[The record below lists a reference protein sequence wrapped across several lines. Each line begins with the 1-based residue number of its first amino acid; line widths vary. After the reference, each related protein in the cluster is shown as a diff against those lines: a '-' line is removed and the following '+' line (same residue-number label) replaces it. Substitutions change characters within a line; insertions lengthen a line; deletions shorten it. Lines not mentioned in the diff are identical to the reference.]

1 MKTRLRWL
9 ILEIFVIISS
19 GFASLAFKYT
29 PTPNMILV
37 VAGGSLLLTAVS
49 LLHFRNFLKDN
60 YTDLYDKKIE

>member
-9 ILEIFVIISS
+9 ILEIFLINSA
-19 GFASLAFKYT
+19 GFAELAFHQT
-29 PTPNMILV
+29 PTTKMVLV
-37 VAGGSLLLTAVS
+37 IAFGNLLLTAVS